1 MKQKQKPVAKSY
13 RLKSDSA
20 PLSLMLSSHHNHRSP
35 LLYFDEEKGI
45 NRPLRY
51 ARNQKS
57 PFEDE
62 QDGNAIMEPI
72 IFEDGFLHVERN
84 NQVLQEFLSLHPANG
99 QIFEEVNQARDAAEE
114 LEVEELILEAQLLAR
129 DMPTSKL
136 EMVCRVLMGARAD
149 KMSTAEL
156 KRDVLVYAR
165 NNPEDFID
173 TLNDPALQ
181 MYDDVVQIFSKNLLS
196 KRNKGRDVYFNLK
209 DNKTKILTVPY
220 GEDANDIMAS
230 YFQTDDGIETYKL
243 LKQMLKGKPKVKK
256 S

>member
-13 RLKSDSA
+13 RLLSNSA

-84 NQVLQEFLSLHPANG
+84 NQVLQEFLSYHPGNG
-99 QIFEEVNQARDAAEE
+99 RIYEEINTARDAAEE

-149 KMSTAEL
+149 MMSTAEL

-165 NNPEDFID
+165 NNPEDFIN

-220 GEDANDIMAS
+220 GEDASDIMAS

-243 LKQMLKGKPKVKK
+243 LKQMLKGKPSAKK

>member
-1 MKQKQKPVAKSY
+1 MKTKQKTVAKSY
-13 RLKSDSA
+13 RLLSNSA

-72 IFEDGFLHVERN
+72 IFEDGFLHVQRS
-84 NQVLQEFLSLHPANG
+84 NQVLQEFLSYHPGNG
-99 QIFEEVNQARDAAEE
+99 RIYEEINTARDAAEE

-136 EMVCRVLMGARAD
+136 EMVCRVLMGVRAD
-149 KMSTAEL
+149 SMSTAEL

-181 MYDDVVQIFSKNLLS
+181 MYDDVVQIFANNLLS

-220 GEDANDIMAS
+220 GEDASDIMAS

-243 LKQMLKGKPKVKK
+243 LKQMLKGKPSAKK

>member
-1 MKQKQKPVAKSY
+1 MKKKTQAIAKSY
-13 RLKSDSA
+13 RLKSEIA
-20 PLSLMLSSHHNHRSP
+20 PLSFMLNSHHNHRSP

-51 ARNQKS
+51 ARNQRS

-72 IFEDGFLHVERN
+72 IFEDGFLRVERS
-84 NQVLQEFLSLHPANG
+84 NQVLQEFLSLHPSNG
-99 QIFEEVNQARDAAEE
+99 QIFEEINEAKDAAEE
-114 LEVEELILEAQLLAR
+114 LEIQEIILDAQLLAR
-129 DMPTSKL
+129 DLSISKL
-136 EMVCRVLMGARAD
+136 EMVCRVLMGTSVDR
-149 KMSTAEL
+149 KSTSEL
-156 KRDVLVYAR
+156 KRDILVYAR
-165 NNPEDFID
+165 HNPEEFID
-173 TLNDPALQ
+173 ILNDPSLQ
-181 MYDDVVQIFSKNLLS
+181 IYDDVVQIFSKGLLS
-196 KRNKGRDVYFNLK
+196 LRNKNRDVYFNLK

-243 LKQMLKGKPKVKK
+243 LKQMLKGNIKAKK

>member
-13 RLKSDSA
+13 RLRSDSA

-72 IFEDGFLHVERN
+72 IFEDGFLHVQRS
-84 NQVLQEFLSLHPANG
+84 NQVLQEFLSYHPGNG
-99 QIFEEVNQARDAAEE
+99 QLFQEINEAKDAAEE
-114 LEVEELILEAQLLAR
+114 LEMQEIILDAQLLAR
-129 DMPTSKL
+129 DLSISKL
-136 EMVCRVLMGARAD
+136 EMVCRVLMGTSVDR
-149 KMSTAEL
+149 KSTSEL
-156 KRDVLVYAR
+156 KRDILVYSR
-165 NNPEDFID
+165 NYPEEFID
-173 TLNDPALQ
+173 ILNDPSLQ
-181 MYDDVVQIFSKNLLS
+181 VYDDVVQIFANNLLS

-220 GEDANDIMAS
+220 GEDASDIMAS
-230 YFQTDDGIETYKL
+230 YFQTDEGIETYKL
-243 LKQMLKGKPKVKK
+243 LKQMLKGNTKAKK

>member
-13 RLKSDSA
+13 RLRSDSA

-84 NQVLQEFLSLHPANG
+84 NQVLQEFLSYHPANG
-99 QIFEEVNQARDAAEE
+99 QIFEEINQARDAAEE

-149 KMSTAEL
+149 SMSTAEL

-165 NNPEDFID
+165 NNPEDFIN

-181 MYDDVVQIFSKNLLS
+181 MYDDVVQIFANNLLS

-220 GEDANDIMAS
+220 GEDASDIMAS
-230 YFQTDDGIETYKL
+230 YFQTDEGIETYKL
-243 LKQMLKGKPKVKK
+243 LKQMLKGNTKAKK

>member
-1 MKQKQKPVAKSY
+1 MKTKQKAVAKSY
-13 RLKSDSA
+13 RLTSDIA
-20 PLSLMLSSHHNHRSP
+20 PLSFMLNSHHNHRAP

-51 ARNQKS
+51 ARNQRS

-72 IFEDGFLHVERN
+72 IFEDGFLRVERS
-84 NQVLQEFLSLHPANG
+84 NQVLQEFLSYHPGNG
-99 QIFEEVNQARDAAEE
+99 QIFEEVNEARDAADE
-114 LEVEELILEAQLLAR
+114 LEMQEIILDAQLLAR
-129 DMPTSKL
+129 DMSTSKL

-149 KMSTAEL
+149 NMSTAEL

-165 NNPEDFID
+165 HNPEDFID

-181 MYDDVVQIFSKNLLS
+181 MYDDVVQIFANNLLS

-209 DNKTKILTVPY
+209 DNKTKILTVPF

-243 LKQMLKGKPKVKK
+243 LKQMLKGNTKAKK

>member
-13 RLKSDSA
+13 RLRSDSA
-20 PLSLMLSSHHNHRSP
+20 PLSLMLSSHHSHRSP

-72 IFEDGFLHVERN
+72 IFEDGFLRVERS
-84 NQVLQEFLSLHPANG
+84 NQVLQEFLSYHPGNG
-99 QIFEEVNQARDAAEE
+99 QIFEEINNAKDAAEE
-114 LEVEELILEAQLLAR
+114 LEMQEIILDAQLLAR
-129 DMPTSKL
+129 ELSTSKL

-156 KRDVLVYAR
+156 KRDILIYAR
-165 NNPEDFID
+165 NNPEEFID
-173 TLNDPALQ
+173 ILNDPALQ
-181 MYDDVVQIFSKNLLS
+181 MYDDVVQIFSKGLLS
-196 KRNKGRDVYFNLK
+196 LRNKNRDVYFNLK
-209 DNKTKILTVPY
+209 DNKTKILTVPF

-243 LKQMLKGKPKVKK
+243 LKQMLKGKSSAKK

>member
-13 RLKSDSA
+13 RLRSESA

-84 NQVLQEFLSLHPANG
+84 NQVLQEFLSYHPANG

-165 NNPEDFID
+165 HNPEDFID

-181 MYDDVVQIFSKNLLS
+181 MYDDVVQIFAKNLLS

-243 LKQMLKGKPKVKK
+243 LKQMLKGKPSAKK

>member
-1 MKQKQKPVAKSY
+1 MKTKQKVVAKSY
-13 RLKSDSA
+13 RLKRDVA
-20 PLSLMLSSHHNHRSP
+20 PLSLMLSSHHSHRSP

-165 NNPEDFID
+165 NNPEDFIN

-181 MYDDVVQIFSKNLLS
+181 MYDDVVQIFANNLLS

-220 GEDANDIMAS
+220 GEDASDIMAS

-243 LKQMLKGKPKVKK
+243 LKQMLKGKSSAKK

>member
-1 MKQKQKPVAKSY
+1 MKTKQKAVAKSY
-13 RLKSDSA
+13 RLLRDVA
-20 PLSLMLSSHHNHRSP
+20 PLSFMLSSHHNHRSP

-51 ARNQKS
+51 ARNQRS

-72 IFEDGFLHVERN
+72 IFEDGFLRVERN

-99 QIFEEVNQARDAAEE
+99 NVFEEVNDAKDAAEE
-114 LEVEELILEAQLLAR
+114 LEIQETILDAQLLAR
-129 DMPTSKL
+129 ELSTSKL
-136 EMVCRVLMGARAD
+136 EMVCRVLIGAQAD

-156 KRDVLVYAR
+156 KRDILVYAR
-165 NNPEDFID
+165 HNPLEFID
-173 TLNDPALQ
+173 ILNDPSLQ
-181 MYDDVVQIFSKNLLS
+181 MYDDVVQIFANNLLS

-209 DNKTKILTVPY
+209 DNKTKILTVPF

-243 LKQMLKGKPKVKK
+243 LKQMLKGNTKAKK